1 MEARLMDIVL
11 MFFVYAFIG
20 WLVEVLYHYKNH
32 KRFVNRGF
40 LHAPILPIYGL
51 SAISLHL
58 LYANTLEGLF
68 ANELVLAVVIFL
80 IVFFISSLFE
90 LIGGW
95 LLMRFF
101 GARWWDYSHLKY
113 HINGFVSLRFSF
125 IWGFFGT
132 ILFFGVHMPLVLP
145 FLNVFEASFQ
155 LFLGIVLLIG
165 HLIDTIFTLLALVNF
180 KSLLLELKQNMESL
194 KEVADTIQPSKAK
207 VNMYNFRQNILRAL
221 HSFSNHETFKKIE
234 KKVDQIKEVAPRETH
249 SKSLRVYRSIR
260 RITTKISHTRFYQVF
275 PNLRI
280 ALQKNEKAS
289 KRDSH
294 E

>member
-1 MEARLMDIVL
+1 MDIVL

-234 KKVDQIKEVAPRETH
+234 K
-249 SKSLRVYRSIR
+249 
-260 RITTKISHTRFYQVF
+260 
-275 PNLRI
+275 
-280 ALQKNEKAS
+280 
-289 KRDSH
+289 
-294 E
+294 